1 LKKKVSLVVPACFF
15 LFVPCFNNLS
25 PMYGTLVAT
34 EGMRL
39 AEGVLSPLSLA
50 NNTSSKNGDNN
61 SGRYAYAPK
70 SPPRRV
76 PSSACSSPSHAAQAH
91 ARSGGGGGR
100 PRGVSFTSSASNV
113 YSVTSKGKDKDKD
126 SVSIANDFDQ
136 KAKKDKHSHHKG
148 KGQLDSSSSAAGGGR
163 YTPLERHS
171 ERDEEAAAA
180 AAGKSEALQELIDV
194 QNIAEVIMRAF
205 FFFGSDINFN
215 LVYHGWF

>member
-1 LKKKVSLVVPACFF
+1 VVPACSF
-15 LFVPCFNNLS
+15 LFVPYFNNLS
-25 PMYGTLVAT
+25 PIYGTLVAT

-50 NNTSSKNGDNN
+50 NDDNN

-70 SPPRRV
+70 SPPRRA

-91 ARSGGGGGR
+91 ARSGGGGR
-100 PRGVSFTSSASNV
+100 PRGVSFTSSASHV
-113 YSVTSKGKDKDKD
+113 YSVTSKGKDTDKDKD
-126 SVSIANDFDQ
+126 SVAIANDFDQ

-148 KGQLDSSSSAAGGGR
+148 KGQLDSSSSAAGGR

-171 ERDEEAAAA
+171 ERDEDAAA

-194 QNIAEVIMRAF
+194 QNIAEVINASF
-205 FFFGSDINFN
+205 FF
-215 LVYHGWF
+215 